1 MRSILMGIFLI
12 ALSIVPATAGETST
26 LLAGL
31 MSPSKVPSQSFIV
44 KVGGCSVTCGTK
56 KADKSCTNSQSCS
69 CNCDDRGDAVCGD
82 CK

>member
-1 MRSILMGIFLI
+1 MRSILMGICLI

-44 KVGGCSVTCGTK
+44 KVGSCSVTCGTK
-56 KADKSCTNSQSCS
+56 KSGQELYQLAELLLLL
-69 CNCDDRGDAVCGD
+69 R
-82 CK
+82 